1 MEKYNTER
9 EGQIDFFKNYG
20 IPYDEDSSILIDNT
34 DGVYNGI
41 LLEFKLNIGNLNAV
55 LFQAIKYLSRM
66 RVKGES
72 VPKTILLIDLNDR
85 KAYKYDSFKFLVD
98 IEKEYV
104 GAASKNNS
112 GFIGS
117 DPEETFNYDDMLESS
132 NLKKLLKNKKTIEE
146 MYVSINIDESCIVG
160 WAERF
165 YRENPTAKKGDFLGD
180 DEGKVKITGEIR
192 EPRHFKGL
200 INPYME
206 QTNVKF
212 KYLMDCL
219 NDRLQ
224 KKDLGAFYTPAPY
237 AKKAA
242 ELVEMAVNRAIDAG
256 KKDYIV
262 LDRCGGCGAL
272 EEPLIGLYDKNGDE
286 IISHAV
292 ISTYEYYE
300 YKVLSERLGGKVRDI
315 IPPTESD
322 VVYSNGLIDNADAM
336 SEEYIN
342 NPIIKRYLED
352 EDCAVIMFE
361 NPPYRDQSQKNN
373 KEDSKD
379 SKRTDKNYIK
389 SQMKVE
395 NKYGLAVNDILNLF
409 VWSAWKYYLRD
420 EVDAYVVFAP
430 IKHWKRIGLSD
441 KEFVKGFIFNRKHFH
456 ATADA
461 ISCIL
466 FNNKKEERE
475 TLTLEVWDINKNN
488 EAFYIK
494 NVKVKKSHE
503 PMSKLFD
510 KRKMKEDDYNTAI
523 NCNRD
528 GTEALNRKIHFKPYY
543 NENMIGYLRAES
555 YGFDAN
561 SICLVRAGLYNGH
574 GFYVRK
580 DNYIQKLPLFVAK
593 QFPFDEWY
601 YKSLFDT
608 TSDGGDVYTK
618 DEEFLK
624 MCLIYTCLSNQN
636 KCLSFTGSDGRY
648 YKNEL
653 CFDTDTL
660 ASKDLKKYTLNED
673 EEELIKLWERILK
686 KAKLTTKYNPKY
698 SYGVYQIDKELN
710 TFTVD
715 SSYKAKK
722 KVYDYPDLNGDLV
735 TLRTKLKEYY
745 NKHIREKMFK
755 YELVK

>member
-1 MEKYNTER
+1 MKKYNTER

-72 VPKTILLIDLNDR
+72 VPKTILLIDINDR

-146 MYVSINIDESCIVG
+146 MYVPINIDESCIVG

-200 INPYME
+200 INPYEE

-224 KKDLGAFYTPAPY
+224 KKDLGAFYTPEAY

-256 KKDYIV
+256 KRDYIV
-262 LDRCGGCGAL
+262 LDRASGCGAL

-300 YKVLSERLGGKVRDI
+300 YKVLSERLGDKVRDI
-315 IPPTESD
+315 IPPTEAD
-322 VVYSNGLIDNADAM
+322 VVYANGVVANADAM

-342 NPIIKRYLED
+342 NPIIKRYLDD
-352 EDCAVIMFE
+352 EDCAIIMLE
-361 NPPYRDQSQKNN
+361 NPPYRDEATDLEKRGKRKTFIASEMK
-373 KEDSKD
+373 KEVKGVA
-379 SKRTDKNYIK
+379 TN
-389 SQMKVE
+389 E
-395 NKYGLAVNDILNLF
+395 LANQFI
-409 VWSAWKYYLRD
+409 WSAFKYYLKQETD
-420 EVDAYVVFAP
+420 SYIVFAP
-430 IKHWKRIGLSD
+430 IKYWKQYQFIN
-441 KEFVKGFIFNRKHFH
+441 KTPKAGFLFNRKHFH
-456 ATADA
+456 ATPSG
-461 ISCIL
+461 ISCIYWQNIESSEAKISVEAYDIVDNSIK
-466 FNNKKEERE
+466 FI
-475 TLTLEVWDINKNN
+475 EVKDLL
-488 EAFYIK
+488 
-494 NVKVKKSHE
+494 KVKKPASRNY
-503 PMSKLFD
+503 S
-510 KRKMKEDDYNTAI
+510 RMKWSDNEEISLHCAANGEEAVGKKVSVKSYYKDDV
-523 NCNRD
+523 
-528 GTEALNRKIHFKPYY
+528 
-543 NENMIGYLRAES
+543 IGYLEASSFTMGAMHR
-555 YGFDAN
+555 N
-561 SICLVRAGLYNGH
+561 LTRLCLFRGH
-574 GFYVRK
+574 GCYLSK
-580 DNYIQKLPLFVAK
+580 NNYQKILPIWVAK
-593 QFPFDEWY
+593 HIPLDNWY
-601 YKSLFDT
+601 EKDIYAT
-608 TSDGGDVYTK
+608 TSDGGDAYTK
-618 DEEFLK
+618 DPDFLK
-624 MCLIYTCLSNQN
+624 SCLIYTCLSNQN

-648 YKNEL
+648 YNNEL

-660 ASKDLKKYTLNED
+660 ASTDLKKYTLNED
-673 EEELIKLWERILK
+673 EEELLKLWERILK
-686 KAKLTTKYNPKY
+686 KAKLTAKYNPDY

-715 SSYKAKK
+715 NSYKAKK
-722 KVYDYPDLNGDLV
+722 KVYDYPELNGDLV

-745 NKHIREKMFK
+745 SKHIREKMFQ